1 MNSKPRSISPSRGLG
16 IIRAESR
23 TWIPLPPPAPRVH
36 GSGRSAKRPGP
47 IHPRDLL
54 PRIHSPPP
62 PRGKPKPRSRQK
74 RKERRKRRRSS
85 NQEKVTMIDRNEMI
99 FFCGI
104 NLGFFAVA
112 VEEEER
118 EGRGGK
124 GRRVKWRGRRERKRG
139 WNGNGKRNG
148 GVRRLGFGRLGSL
161 AWQTSFGFFFFR
173 WEILVGFCR
182 QKRGSHMEGKMRW
195 RGAAPLLLYLHW
207 Y

>member
-118 EGRGGK
+118 EGREG
-124 GRRVKWRGRRERKRG
+124 E
-139 WNGNGKRNG
+139 WNGEAAARGNAAGTGTENVTEECAASGLAVWVRSRGKP
-148 GVRRLGFGRLGSL
+148 RLV
-161 AWQTSFGFFFFR
+161 FFFFR